1 MEAVSSAP
9 PREPCVSSLPPLTLV
24 IPVYNERRGLPPTL
38 QRLAAV
44 LATLPA
50 GSEVVLVN
58 DGSSDGTGRVLA
70 ETKLPDGVRVL
81 THPRNRG
88 YGAALKT
95 GIRGALHETIAI
107 ADADG
112 TYPLEQLS
120 DLLAKMVA
128 QDAAMVVGAR
138 PVSQQPA
145 IRRPAKAFLRWLAE
159 YLTGER
165 IPDLNSGLRIFR
177 KADAQRFARLLP
189 DGFSFTTTITMA
201 LLTEGAVVLFIPIRY
216 KTRLG
221 SSKIK
226 PVRDT
231 MNFLLLIC
239 RTALAFQPMKVFG
252 PVGLMLLV
260 PGMVLLLLRLVSA
273 QSFGVATTIALLIGG
288 LQVLAIGLLADLV
301 NRRGS
306 GV

>member
-1 MEAVSSAP
+1 M
-9 PREPCVSSLPPLTLV
+9 

-38 QRLAAV
+38 ERLGA
-44 LATLPA
+44 LLRLLPE

-58 DGSSDGTGRVLA
+58 DGSSDGTGRLLA
-70 ETKLPDGVRVL
+70 EATLPPGVRIL
-81 THPRNRG
+81 THSRNRG

-95 GIRGALHETIAI
+95 GIRQALHETIAI

-112 TYPLEQLS
+112 TYPLEVLPA
-120 DLLAKMVA
+120 LLAQMVA
-128 QDAAMVVGAR
+128 EDAAMVVGAR
-138 PVSQQPA
+138 PVGQQPA
-145 IRRPAKAFLRWLAE
+145 VRRPAKAFLRWLAE

-165 IPDLNSGLRIFR
+165 IPDLNSGLRLFR
-177 KADAQRFARLLP
+177 RADAQRLARLLP

-201 LLTEGAVVLFIPIRY
+201 LLTEGEKVLFVPIRY
-216 KTRLG
+216 RTRLG
-221 SSKIK
+221 SSKIR

-252 PVGLMLLV
+252 PVGIALLAS
-260 PGMVLLLLRLVSA
+260 GMVLLLLRLASA
-273 QSFGVATTIALLIGG
+273 QSFGVATTIVLVIGG